1 MLKGEKIKLRAIEPK
16 DVDTLYEWENDF
28 ELWKVSSTLKP
39 FSKNI
44 ITKFVESEHLDIFAS
59 KQLRFMIDTIETEPE
74 TIGMIDIFDYDP
86 YHNRAG
92 IGIMIHKSQ
101 REKGFAFDALQTI
114 DNYCFKYLN
123 FHQLYCNISV
133 KNTKSLNLFEK
144 AAYKI
149 NCKRKD
155 WIFTGENFED
165 IYFLQ
170 KINPNHK

>member
-1 MLKGEKIKLRAIEPK
+1 MLKGEKIKLRAVEPK
-16 DVDTLYEWENDF
+16 DIDTLYEWENDF

-44 ITKFVESEHLDIFAS
+44 IAKFVESEHLDIFVN
-59 KQLRFMIDTIETEPE
+59 KQLRFMIDTIDAKPE

-101 REKGFAFDALQTI
+101 REKGYAFDALQTI
-114 DNYCFKYLN
+114 DNYCFRYLN
-123 FHQLYCNISV
+123 IHQLYCNISV

-144 AAYKI
+144 AAYTI
-149 NCKRKD
+149 SCKRKD
-155 WIFTGENFED
+155 WIFTGESFED